1 MPIGFPAVNIIFS
14 ILLKYSLGW
23 FGLRKDI
30 CQFLISDACPCL
42 QEYGNIS
49 YKIQFNDSSRTTQS
63 SQQQPINEDVVTNQ
77 PITEHKTADSSTP
90 TTSSSSALTV
100 KPLKACDSKEVLVS
114 PVVFIAMPD

>member
-1 MPIGFPAVNIIFS
+1 MIADRLSCCQYNIFYFTEIF
-14 ILLKYSLGW
+14 
-23 FGLRKDI
+23 F
-30 CQFLISDACPCL
+30 QFLISDACPCL